1 MHSHGPPGVPGV
13 TPIEASELLE
23 QGAIM
28 IDVRERDE
36 WETERIPGAIFKPM
50 SAINDWYADLPREGT
65 VIVQCRTGS
74 RSGQV
79 VGALIAQAGFE
90 NVVNL
95 EGGIVGWKFQGL
107 ETER

>member
-1 MHSHGPPGVPGV
+1 MHSHGPPAVPGV
-13 TPIEASELLE
+13 TPIEAAELLE
-23 QGAIM
+23 HGAIM

-36 WETERIPGAIFKPM
+36 WDTERIPGVALKPM
-50 SAINDWYADLPREGT
+50 STIDDWYADLPREGT

-79 VGALIAQAGFE
+79 VHALMEQAGFE

-107 ETER
+107 DTES